1 MKKLRFVWVLFSLL
15 VFLTSLAAAPLAGSA
30 ISLVEVRNDAGGGVI
45 FIFNVSGEFS
55 RSELKGFVEVQ
66 GADANYDLHCTQKDA
81 TTVHCTTSRKTGG
94 QNVVVTFGGAT
105 FWTYVPD
112 SRPLPSSCQF
122 EYFVYDWNE
131 FELST
136 STAWESFHTFCT
148 DTPAQDGDV
157 ISSNLWDGIF
167 AYDYEYF
174 STGVDNAYC
183 GWANPGAG
191 YYYMDDYA
199 CFD

>member
-1 MKKLRFVWVLFSLL
+1 M
-15 VFLTSLAAAPLAGSA
+15 FLTSLAAAPLAGSA
-30 ISLVEVRNDAGGGVI
+30 ISLVEVRTDPAGGVI

-112 SRPLPSSCQF
+112 SRPLPSSCQY
-122 EYFVYDWNE
+122 EYFVYDWTE

-167 AYDYEYF
+167 TYDYEYF

>member
-1 MKKLRFVWVLFSLL
+1 MKKMRFVWILFSL
-15 VFLTSLAAAPLAGSA
+15 VIFLTSLAAAPLAGSA
-30 ISLVEVRNDAGGGVI
+30 ISLVDVRNDAGGGVI

-55 RSELKGFVEVQ
+55 RPELKGFVEVQ

-94 QNVVVTFGGAT
+94 HNVVVTFGGAT
-105 FWTYVPD
+105 FWAYVPEVAPTQSPAQPTQYCYSLWD
-112 SRPLPSSCQF
+112 YF
-122 EYFVYDWNE
+122 EYP
-131 FELST
+131 
-136 STAWESFHTFCT
+136 AWVDYGPFCQ

-157 ISSNLWDGIF
+157 ISSNLFDGIHT
-167 AYDYEYF
+167 YDYEYF

-191 YYYMDDYA
+191 YYYQNDYT
-199 CFD
+199 CFE